1 MRSRFLERV
10 AVALGLVLAA
20 CGSKSTP
27 PPDTAR
33 QAAIDATSRLAG
45 DWRLVDFQPA
55 QPLEPMFAQLLA
67 AQLRQLVVTF
77 RAGTMHVEGVGVSA
91 DRIFTVTSAAADG
104 FSATITDPT
113 NVVYQVNGAF
123 QGPRL
128 GFTSLTDPWRGQGTL
143 ERAR

>member
-10 AVALGLVLAA
+10 TLGMGLAVAG
-20 CGSKSTP
+20 CGSSATP
-27 PPDTAR
+27 PADSAH
-33 QAAIDATSRLAG
+33 QAAVDATARLAG

-55 QPLEPMFAQLLA
+55 QPLEPMFAQLLT
-67 AQLRQLVVTF
+67 AQLKQLVVTF

-123 QGPRL
+123 QGQQL
-128 GFTSLTDPWRGQGTL
+128 SFTSLTDPWRGQGRL